1 MKKNKWKW
9 IFLMIVVFAYL
20 VVFFISKE
28 KFFAI
33 FGKFLNFLMEL
44 LPLFLII
51 FVFLFLTNYFI
62 DMKTL
67 KKYLGEEAWVKGW
80 FIAILWGIISVWPSY
95 ARYPILEEFKKKWVK
110 SRYIAAFIYNRG
122 IKLHFYP
129 VLIAYFWLTYS
140 LILLIVMAI
149 MSIPQWLIVEKME
162 EIL

>member
-1 MKKNKWKW
+1 MW
-9 IFLMIVVFAYL
+9 
-20 VVFFISKE
+20 
-28 KFFAI
+28 
-33 FGKFLNFLMEL
+33 
-44 LPLFLII
+44 
-51 FVFLFLTNYFI
+51 
-62 DMKTL
+62 
-67 KKYLGEEAWVKGW
+67 EEAWVKGW

-140 LILLIVMAI
+140 LILLVVMAI